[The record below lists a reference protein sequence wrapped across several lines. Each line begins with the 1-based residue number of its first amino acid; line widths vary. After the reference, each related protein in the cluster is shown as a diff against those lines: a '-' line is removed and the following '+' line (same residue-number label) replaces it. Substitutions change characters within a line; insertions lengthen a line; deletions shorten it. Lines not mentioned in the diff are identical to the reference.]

1 MNRISFPVIDPV
13 ATGENIQRLRRER
26 GLSVRDLQM
35 FFGFEEPQA
44 IYKWQRGK
52 SLPSVDN
59 LYALSALLNVSM
71 DDIIVSR
78 TIQLNHYKAEQQA
91 TACCSAFLFQYILWI
106 NYFNSSTNS
115 SCAGPSAKGL
125 YTGTTSPLVLM
136 YRQVCVWLA
145 RSTYTAKPT

>member
-1 MNRISFPVIDPV
+1 MNRTAFPVIDTV

-26 GLSVRDLQM
+26 GLSVRDLQT

-59 LYALSALLNVSM
+59 LYALSALLDVSM

-78 TIQLNHYKAEQQA
+78 TIQLNQYKAEQQA
-91 TACCSAFLFQYILWI
+91 VACCSAFCCPAVLDTAAFR
-106 NYFNSSTNS
+106 FASTICIPYAS
-115 SCAGPSAKGL
+115 AG
-125 YTGTTSPLVLM
+125 
-136 YRQVCVWLA
+136 
-145 RSTYTAKPT
+145 